1 MSFANRFCGSRAQG
15 THDPALSLHAHLVL
29 VSGKAVTLQC
39 EYETSH
45 GRLICKVLL
54 PYGEDLGLDQLKAGI
69 AWHYKQYQDQQSSAD
84 GEAYDGLTA
93 TLPGGCSLP
102 RNTVRYGARL
112 PALNWQLRRPN

>member
-1 MSFANRFCGSRAQG
+1 MSLPNRFCGAGHARS
-15 THDPALSLHAHLVL
+15 ALSLHAHLVL

-39 EYETSH
+39 GYETSH

-54 PYGEDLGLDQLKAGI
+54 PYGEDLGLDQPKAGI
-69 AWHYKQYQDQQSSAD
+69 AWHYKQYQDEQSPAD

-93 TLPGGCSLP
+93 TLPGGCSLL